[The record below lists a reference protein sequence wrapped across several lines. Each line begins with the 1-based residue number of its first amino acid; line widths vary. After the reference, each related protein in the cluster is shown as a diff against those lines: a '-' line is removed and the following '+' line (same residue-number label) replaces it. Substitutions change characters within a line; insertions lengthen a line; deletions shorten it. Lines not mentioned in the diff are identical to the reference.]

1 MKVIEAVAKPP
12 TESVD
17 QRRQRH
23 RRNVL
28 LAIVLPFIGGFL
40 VIVTLTAVAIASGR
54 SATIADIFLTLVV
67 LCPVAVCML
76 PVYFL
81 LVVLISL
88 MGRANQ
94 SASKGLQRLNGLV
107 DGAGIR
113 AVGATNR
120 LAGLTIRW
128 NSAFAYL
135 DKFLFRLFDPEV
147 TKRKRDER

>member
-12 TESVD
+12 TESFE
-17 QRRQRH
+17 QRRWKH

-40 VIVTLTAVAIASGR
+40 VIVALSVAAIASGR
-54 SATIADIFLTLVV
+54 SSTLADIFLTIVV

-76 PVYFL
+76 PIYFL
-81 LVVLISL
+81 LVILIGL

-94 SASKGLQRLNGLV
+94 SAGRGLQRLNGLV
-107 DGAGIR
+107 DGVGIR

-120 LAGLTIRW
+120 VAGLSIRW

-135 DKFLFRLFDPEV
+135 DKLLFRIFDPEV